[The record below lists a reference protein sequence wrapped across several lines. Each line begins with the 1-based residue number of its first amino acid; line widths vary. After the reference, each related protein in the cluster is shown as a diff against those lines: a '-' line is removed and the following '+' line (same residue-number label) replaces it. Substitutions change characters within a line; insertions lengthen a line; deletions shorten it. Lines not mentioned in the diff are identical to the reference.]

1 MDKACT
7 TRIWQQG
14 HPALILLLCLA
25 MPAGLSVQAGAHVGD
40 RVFPFAYL
48 SDEMLEQ
55 IRLDD
60 GRIDEW
66 QELVG
71 EPAMTLLDFQ
81 EDRGRGPDPSDLD
94 FRIWLAWHDDPARL
108 YVAFVASDDVYDNTH
123 DYSVDWFGSS
133 RDNMMWSDCIMMGFD
148 GDHSGG
154 AGCTNEGCSQEDWP
168 QAHGQTQWYQAI
180 ARTAGGPILDDVAT
194 RHQTGEFPWTVLPPY
209 GEGGGG
215 VAGEAP
221 VISVIELYVTPF
233 DRWGGGWDSAGD
245 HLVSDLAAGQ
255 IIGFTILV
263 ADHDDAFEWML

>member
-1 MDKACT
+1 MSAT
-7 TRIWQQG
+7 
-14 HPALILLLCLA
+14 A
-25 MPAGLSVQAGAHVGD
+25 
-40 RVFPFAYL
+40 VFPFAYL

-154 AGCTNEGCSQEDWP
+154 AGCTNDGIAHRRIGRRLMGRLSGTRRLPAPPPARFWMTWP
-168 QAHGQTQWYQAI
+168 
-180 ARTAGGPILDDVAT
+180 PDT
-194 RHQTGEFPWTVLPPY
+194 RRGSFLGRSCLPTGK
-209 GEGGGG
+209 
-215 VAGEAP
+215 EAAAWP
-221 VISVIELYVTPF
+221 EKRPS
-233 DRWGGGWDSAGD
+233 SA
-245 HLVSDLAAGQ
+245 
-255 IIGFTILV
+255 
-263 ADHDDAFEWML
+263 